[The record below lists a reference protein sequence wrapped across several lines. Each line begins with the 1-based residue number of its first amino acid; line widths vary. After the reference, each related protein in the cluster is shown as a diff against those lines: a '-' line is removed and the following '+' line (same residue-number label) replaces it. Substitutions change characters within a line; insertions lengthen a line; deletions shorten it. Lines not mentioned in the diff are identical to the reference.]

1 MLVLSVSTDPSL
13 EELTVGPSCLPDTFT
28 RLINS
33 PEDTCSLEEFVHQV
47 ALSGYQPGDVFAA
60 LEIQEAVAAA
70 GCFGVDQLELSKQFF
85 ALART
90 DSERTRTF
98 TDYVQVSCALR

>member
-47 ALSGYQPGDVFAA
+47 AL
-60 LEIQEAVAAA
+60 
-70 GCFGVDQLELSKQFF
+70 
-85 ALART
+85 T
-90 DSERTRTF
+90 
-98 TDYVQVSCALR
+98 SCAGPPSTNILSLNC